1 MSLSTMLRLSAL
13 FSMMMIQISCHG
25 NMVYPPV
32 FQDFQNIGLN
42 LNRAYKGHG
51 GFIGCGR
58 NDPSNGVD
66 NSCVLQWYSNFTR
79 VPAGQPM
86 TLPEDMRA
94 FKIWQVDRRSGLNP
108 WYAPGT
114 AHVFTPCG
122 AAGGNPEG
130 CPRGHLK
137 KNNCPGGGHSLG
149 PAAEKYYSKRT
160 VPVTA
165 WPQGSVQNV
174 AFTLSANHG
183 GGYQYRIC
191 KVPISG
197 RGGVTEE
204 CFQKTPLNFHGS
216 NHRIAYNA
224 DESTWKSIPARDTK
238 VGTKP
243 AGSTWRRNPIPACEG
258 GGGGFFS
265 DNSCPRGTQFPAPS
279 PGLHGFSLTQSDV
292 HFDRVF
298 KFAVVDQVEVPEDLE
313 PGEYVLSWRW
323 DNEQTPQ
330 IWNTCSSIKVT
341 KSEKS
346 DGSDSGSGD
355 DGEKCAF
362 RRESNIAYYNGD
374 LLDGRENLVDSAD
387 ICEKQCSSRADCIGF
402 SYVPNNPAF
411 GEFSRS
417 CWLKNNLSDKREGEG
432 VISGVRSKCD
442 EDNGEGSDD
451 SDDEKE
457 KCAFRRE
464 SNIAYYNGDLLDG
477 RENLVDSADICE
489 KQCSSRADCIG
500 FSYVPNNPAFGE
512 FSRSCWLKNN
522 LSDKREGEGVIS
534 GVRSKCDE
542 DNGEGSDDSDDE
554 KEKCAFRRES
564 NIAYY
569 NGDLLDGRE
578 NLVDSADICEK
589 QCSSRAD
596 CIGFSYVP
604 NNPAFGE
611 FSRSCWLK
619 NNLSD
624 KREGEGVISG
634 VRSKCDED
642 NGEGSDDSDDEKEK
656 CAFRRESNIAY
667 YNGDLLD
674 GRENL
679 VDSAEICEKQCSSRA
694 DCIGFSY
701 VPNNP
706 AFGEFSRSCWLKN
719 NLSDKREGEG
729 VISGVR
735 SKCDESDGEGSDDS
749 DDETEKCAFRRESNI
764 AYYNGDLLDGRKN
777 LVDSADICEKQ
788 CSSRADCIGFSYVPN
803 NPAFGEFSRSCWLK
817 NNLSDKREGEGV
829 ISGVRSKCDESD
841 GDGEGS
847 DDSDDKDDEASY
859 KKGYDD
865 GYKVGFEE
873 GFAKGE
879 AAAGGDEEEE
889 EGPDGSVLKPTKAV
903 LTGMADGTVPE
914 SAYDGN
920 VKTSVATT
928 TEKKVSSRMLKL
940 WLDGNQKIKSVTLKL
955 WFYDDSCKSDEMS
968 GCLKQWSK
976 LKGVTAAV
984 RFKKA
989 DIVCGQVGNYT
1000 LPDISK
1006 EGENSPAVSVTLEC
1020 PDGTKGKEIRI
1031 YPKDN
1036 FGDLLISEVEVRG
1049 EDKKLEV
1056 QKRDQ
1061 DLIRWESEFLLENT
1075 KFGDKNEPIGWE
1087 HGHIYNGL

>member
-355 DGEKCAF
+355 DG
-362 RRESNIAYYNGD
+362 
-374 LLDGRENLVDSAD
+374 
-387 ICEKQCSSRADCIGF
+387 
-402 SYVPNNPAF
+402 
-411 GEFSRS
+411 
-417 CWLKNNLSDKREGEG
+417 
-432 VISGVRSKCD
+432 
-442 EDNGEGSDD
+442 
-451 SDDEKE
+451 E